1 MRDIST
7 KINFKGKDY
16 TLIFNLNV
24 MEEIQNEYGTI
35 DRWGALCEPKKGEN
49 SKVVEPDIKALKY
62 GFGAMLNE
70 GIEKKKKKNGT
81 NDPPL
86 TLKQVGRMITEFGAQ
101 DAMEALNKTVIESSK
116 KLSKNESSTKSQ

>member
-16 TLIFNLNV
+16 TLVFNLNV

-35 DRWGALCEPKKGEN
+35 DKWGALCEPKKGEN

-62 GFGAMLNE
+62 GFCAMLNE
-70 GIEKKKKKNGT
+70 GIDIDNEKNGT
-81 NDPPL
+81 SDPPL